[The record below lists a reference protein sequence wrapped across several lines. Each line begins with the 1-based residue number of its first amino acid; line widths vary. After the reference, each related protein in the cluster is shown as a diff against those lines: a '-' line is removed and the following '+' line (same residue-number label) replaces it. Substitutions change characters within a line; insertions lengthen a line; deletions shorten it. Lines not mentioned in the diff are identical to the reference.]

1 MTIQTTLWQ
10 DYEDEHTEETLWVV
24 HLDSD
29 AAAAKSLLMSPGA
42 GWREMGR
49 KEGQLVYY

>member
-1 MTIQTTLWQ
+1 MTIQTTLRQ
-10 DYEDEHTEETLWVV
+10 DYEDEHTKETLGVV

-29 AAAAKSLLMSPGA
+29 KAAAKSLMSPQA